1 MNEEEVRQMMA
12 TMEYYRAQLEGL
24 AEQQQFIQHALEE
37 NVRAGETLKQYQ
49 SAGEGAEILVPVGGN
64 SFVYAKVASSE
75 KVLVG
80 LGSGVTVEKSAEE
93 ALDVIKDR
101 INELTETVKKVSE
114 RRASLEAEHAKLNQ
128 QFQEAYQK
136 LQQGPKG

>member
-1 MNEEEVRQMMA
+1 MKEEELRQMMA

-24 AEQQQFIQHALEE
+24 AEQQQIIQLSLEE
-37 NVRAGETLKQYQ
+37 NIRARETLKQYQ
-49 SAGEGAEILVPVGGN
+49 SAGDGSEILVPVGGS
-64 SFVYAKVASSE
+64 SFVHAKVASSE

-93 ALDVIKDR
+93 AQDIVEVR
-101 INELTETVKKVSE
+101 ISELAETVKKISE
-114 RRASLEAEHAKLNQ
+114 RRGFLEAEHAKLNQ